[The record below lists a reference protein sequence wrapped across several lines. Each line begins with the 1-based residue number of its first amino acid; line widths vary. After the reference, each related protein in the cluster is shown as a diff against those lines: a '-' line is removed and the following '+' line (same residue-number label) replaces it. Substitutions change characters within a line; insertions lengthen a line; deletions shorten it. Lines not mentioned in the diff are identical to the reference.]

1 MSSDVAQTDPLAGAT
16 GVNVALTSRTGSRS
30 GCEALGDRNPRRPL
44 PIDVLDGDRVGELA
58 RAGVGRD
65 RDFPVDHIEVIEFR
79 VRRVRGLIDCD
90 RPVAAAR
97 PRRGVMLARVAAK
110 LAVRKS
116 GVMGGRAQPIRKVE
130 RQLPSAASGRSAPT
144 ISVNILAGGGGAGA
158 AAGAAMTAA

>member
-1 MSSDVAQTDPLAGAT
+1 
-16 GVNVALTSRTGSRS
+16 
-30 GCEALGDRNPRRPL
+30 
-44 PIDVLDGDRVGELA
+44 LA

-79 VRRVRGLIDCD
+79 VRRVRHLIDCD
-90 RPVAAAR
+90 RQ
-97 PRRGVMLARVAAK
+97 GVMLARVAAK

-116 GVMGGRAQPIRKVE
+116 GVMGGRSQPIRKVE

>member
-79 VRRVRGLIDCD
+79 VRRVRHLIDCD
-90 RPVAAAR
+90 RQ
-97 PRRGVMLARVAAK
+97 GVMLARVAAK

-144 ISVNILAGGGGAGA
+144 RA